1 MPQAQATSHQHRH
14 SRQTSFAWT
23 SHRYARRTPE
33 ATLLFK
39 VVSQNFRSFEDLCA
53 TEGKRLP
60 LHVTAEFEAFL
71 KCGVLAH
78 GFLRFKCEDC
88 KFERLVAFSCKKRGF
103 CASCGARKMNET
115 SAHLSDNV
123 FPPATLIRQWVL
135 SIPVPLRFM
144 CARNSTLQSKILR
157 LTNSVIA
164 KSIKTSVPNQ
174 NQKNIKLQTGA
185 VTLIQRFGGHV
196 NLNIHF
202 HMLHVQGA
210 WEINDEKTS
219 ATFYAA
225 QNPTQSPLLE
235 VIRKIAAGTIKILK
249 RMNLLEQ
256 NNDGFDVVASK
267 EEQDDDDTL
276 ANIQAAST
284 QNKIALGLRKEK
296 ISADSLKNLKKNF
309 DLPSHTS
316 SVTAS
321 QALWAFRSTLA

>member
-1 MPQAQATSHQHRH
+1 M
-14 SRQTSFAWT
+14 
-23 SHRYARRTPE
+23 
-33 ATLLFK
+33 
-39 VVSQNFRSFEDLCA
+39 SQNFRSFEALCA
-53 TEGKRLP
+53 AEGKRLL

-88 KFERLVAFSCKKRGF
+88 KFERLVALSCKKRGF
-103 CASCGARKMNET
+103 CASCGARRMAET

-123 FPPATLIRQWVL
+123 FPPATLIRQWVI